1 MAPAQ
6 QEQRVDEI
14 KQEERKEE
22 PIKQE
27 FPAKEEHKNE
37 SPTLEEELAEIR
49 NEISNRNAQIG
60 GQV

>member
-1 MAPAQ
+1 MPQVQ
-6 QEQRVDEI
+6 QEHRVDEI

-22 PIKQE
+22 PQPE
-27 FPAKEEHKNE
+27 ELPGKEEHKNE

-60 GQV
+60 QV